1 MAAPPLDAGAVHET
15 TDWVLALDEAVTA
28 VGAPGNVAGVA
39 GADDADGLPAPT
51 ELLATTV
58 KV

>member
-1 MAAPPLDAGAVHET
+1 MAAPPLDAGAVQDT
-15 TDWVLALDEAVTA
+15 ADWVLAFDEAVTA
-28 VGAPGNVAGVA
+28 VGTPGSVAGVA